1 MGKDNKAILNNQ
13 SEEQSQRFNAG
24 VASAAYND
32 LLTLATKEILELI
45 RTEYCKPLKLI
56 VKISKDGKTRTVLG
70 DKVGVLATFQL
81 EDKKWAISE
90 DSKMTSEEF
99 KAYTDQLLV
108 SELLDSPAAESA
120 YGEDVPPPDGLIPI
134 VEAVEIYSRG
144 MEIHDLIVQFLGGKL
159 PEITSNVREIAQIIS
174 IVNVPDQARMLTAL
188 VDALDNLQNEPG
200 VYVEPTYKD
209 LLTRNPFGAD
219 KIVHALRLCYWIIT
233 DERCRLLGTPKTK
246 DKTALR
252 DLILKES
259 TRYTEAARKIT
270 GKAVI
275 TGTRYPVITLKA
287 AKIRLDLISRPTFYA
302 D

>member
-1 MGKDNKAILNNQ
+1 MGKDNKVILNNQ
-13 SEEQSQRFNAG
+13 SEEQRFNAG

-32 LLTLATKEILELI
+32 LLTLATREILELI

-56 VKISKDGKTRTVLG
+56 VETSKDGKTRTVLG

-81 EDKKWAISE
+81 KNKKWVISE

-99 KAYTDQLLV
+99 ETYTDQLLV
-108 SELLDSPAAESA
+108 RELLVEPAAESA
-120 YGEDVPPPDGLIPI
+120 YGEDALPPDGLIPI

-144 MEIHDLIVQFLGGKL
+144 TEVHDLIMQFLEGKL
-159 PEITSNVREIAQIIS
+159 PKITTNVREIAQVIS
-174 IVNVPDQARMLTAL
+174 IVNVPDQVRMLTAL
-188 VDALDNLQNEPG
+188 VDALDNLQNEPN

-209 LLTRNPFGAD
+209 LLIRNPFGAD
-219 KIVHALRLCYWIIT
+219 KIVHALRLCYWTIT
-233 DERCRLLGTPKTK
+233 DERHRLLGTPKTK
-246 DKTALR
+246 SKTTLR
-252 DLILKES
+252 DLILEKGS
-259 TRYTEAARKIT
+259 RYTEAVRKIA

-287 AKIRLDLISRPTFYA
+287 AKIRLDLVSRPMFYT

>member
-1 MGKDNKAILNNQ
+1 MDKDNKVVSKNQ
-13 SEEQSQRFNAG
+13 PEEQSQRFNAG

-56 VKISKDGKTRTVLG
+56 VETSKDGKTRTVLG

-81 EDKKWAISE
+81 KNKKWVISE

-99 KAYTDQLLV
+99 ETYTDQLLV
-108 SELLDSPAAESA
+108 RELLDSPAAESA
-120 YGEDVPPPDGLIPI
+120 YGDDALLPGGLIPI
-134 VEAVEIYSRG
+134 AEAVEIYSRG
-144 MEIHDLIVQFLGGKL
+144 MEVHDLIMQFLEGKL
-159 PEITSNVREIAQIIS
+159 PKITTDVREIAQVIS
-174 IVNVPDQARMLTAL
+174 IVNVPDQVRMLTAL
-188 VDALDNLQNEPG
+188 VDALDNLQNEPN

-209 LLTRNPFGAD
+209 LLIRNPFGAD
-219 KIVHALRLCYWIIT
+219 KIVHALRLCYWTIT
-233 DERCRLLGTPKTK
+233 DERYRLLGTPKTK
-246 DKTALR
+246 SKTTLR
-252 DLILKES
+252 DLILEKGA
-259 TRYTEAARKIT
+259 RYTEAVRKIA

-287 AKIRLDLISRPTFYA
+287 AKIRLDLVSRPMFYT

>member
-1 MGKDNKAILNNQ
+1 MGKDNKVILNNQ
-13 SEEQSQRFNAG
+13 SEEQRFNAG

-32 LLTLATKEILELI
+32 LLTLATREILELI

-56 VKISKDGKTRTVLG
+56 VETSKDGKTRTVLG

-81 EDKKWAISE
+81 KNKKWVISE

-99 KAYTDQLLV
+99 ETYTDQLLV
-108 SELLDSPAAESA
+108 RELLDSPAAESA
-120 YGEDVPPPDGLIPI
+120 YGEDALPPDGLIPI

-159 PEITSNVREIAQIIS
+159 PKITSNVREIAQVIS
-174 IVNVPDQARMLTAL
+174 IVNVPDQVRMLTAL
-188 VDALDNLQNEPG
+188 VDALDNLQNEPN

-209 LLTRNPFGAD
+209 LLIRNPFGAD
-219 KIVHALRLCYWIIT
+219 KIVHALRLCYWTIT
-233 DERCRLLGTPKTK
+233 DERYRLLGTPKTK
-246 DKTALR
+246 SKTTLR
-252 DLILKES
+252 DLILEKGS
-259 TRYTEAARKIT
+259 RYTEAVRKIA

-287 AKIRLDLISRPTFYA
+287 AKIRLDLVSRPMFYT